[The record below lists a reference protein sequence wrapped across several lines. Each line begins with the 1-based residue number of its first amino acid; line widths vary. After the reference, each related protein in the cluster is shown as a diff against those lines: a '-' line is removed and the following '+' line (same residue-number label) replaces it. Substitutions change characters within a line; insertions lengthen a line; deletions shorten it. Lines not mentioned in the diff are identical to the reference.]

1 MKRIHFRTRLRARV
15 VPLAF
20 IALSCAFALPWS
32 DSVAQAIPPPTIDFH
47 VIGSGGTA
55 LHNACFRLWG
65 TVGQTAPGYSSASTY
80 AVYAGF
86 WSAAPKTGL
95 DEIFFNGFEGC

>member
-1 MKRIHFRTRLRARV
+1 MKIIHFRTRLRARA

-32 DSVAQAIPPPTIDFH
+32 DSVAQAILPPTIDFH
-47 VIGSGGTA
+47 VIGLGGTA

-65 TVGQTAPGYSSASTY
+65 TVGQTAPGYSSVSTY

-95 DEIFFNGFEGC
+95 DEIFFNSFEGC